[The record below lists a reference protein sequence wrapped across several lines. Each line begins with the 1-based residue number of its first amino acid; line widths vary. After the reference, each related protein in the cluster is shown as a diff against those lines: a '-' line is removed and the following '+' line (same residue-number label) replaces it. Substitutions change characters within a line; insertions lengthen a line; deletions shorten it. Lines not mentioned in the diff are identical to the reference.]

1 MKPVATSSTT
11 PCKPKYSNT
20 SDTDTAES
28 PAKSDVSL
36 VSNADMNIA
45 SKFVPAVEIDK
56 KPIGLQLPYHDHQ
69 YSRISFYGSG
79 ITEENE
85 KKQENVSVH
94 IGQTLVTNTI
104 VKSTPKTTTKTTT
117 RTTTKTSTKSTP
129 KSVSKVATK
138 ITPKAVKK
146 VTPKIVTGSVSK
158 KNLGGGESLLKPREV
173 PPLQPLLYRF
183 NPTNGLRQTSPA
195 NVMPKIV
202 VPSTT
207 VPLPTTVVRP
217 NNYRSTVIRNTNM
230 FQPVAYSNQS
240 IFMNSP
246 MQVNFQ
252 HPVTVVQRSVI
263 RQPVYYV
270 SLCEPPKSRFPT
282 THFH

>member
-129 KSVSKVATK
+129 KSVPKVATK

-207 VPLPTTVVRP
+207 VPLPTTVVLP

>member
-1 MKPVATSSTT
+1 MKPVVSSTT

-45 SKFVPAVEIDK
+45 PTFVPATEVEIDK
-56 KPIGLQLPYHDHQ
+56 KPIGLQMPYHDHQ

-79 ITEENE
+79 NTEENE

-117 RTTTKTSTKSTP
+117 KSTS

-138 ITPKAVKK
+138 ITPKTAKK

-195 NVMPKIV
+195 NVMPNIV
-202 VPSTT
+202 VPSTN
-207 VPLPTTVVRP
+207 VSLPTNVVRP

-230 FQPVAYSNQS
+230 YQPVAYSNQS